1 MKIKSKSF
9 TDTLTIGADHAI
21 LMGHVPERISTQ
33 ENITKL
39 VHNFFSWNKA
49 SKDSV
54 QSLGLFGSDIDYNT
68 YYPDLKPEDLV
79 PKDNEFIEPMFR
91 LLSATIVSKN
101 YYPTDFSLPG
111 VLKASMNL
119 MLGQTVNCD
128 HATDIG
134 NAIGSVSKVVWQ
146 EAYKDG
152 DILIP
157 AGINGILKIDGKS
170 NPRIARGILMEPPS
184 IHSNSVTVQFKWEK
198 SHPDLSDDEF
208 YDKIGTYDDKGELI
222 RRMVTEIV
230 RYTETSLVSHGA
242 DVYAQKIGEDG
253 KIVNPKYANRVWN
266 SYSEVKPEN
275 NINST
280 HNTYNYNNNT
290 TNKNQETMNFEEF
303 LAKLFGDNMLSLKE
317 GEQPTADK
325 ALELVKS
332 LIENNSTL
340 SDSENSLK
348 EQVTTLTNEVTS
360 LKASIESSKDMVELG
375 KSYITELRENVLNNY
390 KKICK
395 DSFDE
400 KDPIVLM
407 INSDTTPVITLQGLN
422 KSYTQRLE
430 ELYPLTCSKCGSKD
444 VSRSS
449 SFKEDPEENGGSI
462 NSLKEP
468 LSTAEAAKNIIDRKL
483 KQH

>member
-1 MKIKSKSF
+1 MKIKKKSF

-21 LMGHVPERISTQ
+21 LMGHVPERINNQ
-33 ENITKL
+33 ENITNL
-39 VHNFFSWNKA
+39 VNNFFSWNKS

-101 YYPTDFSLPG
+101 WYPTDFSLPG
-111 VLKASMNL
+111 VLKDSMNL

-184 IHSNSVTVQFKWEK
+184 IHSNSVTVQFRWEK
-198 SHPDLSDDEF
+198 SHPELSDDEF

-266 SYSEVKPEN
+266 SYSEVKPEEN
-275 NINST
+275 NST

-290 TNKNQETMNFEEF
+290 TNKNQETMKLEEF
-303 LAKLFGDNMLSLKE
+303 LAKLFGDNMLSLNE
-317 GEQPTADK
+317 GEQPTAEK

-332 LIENNSTL
+332 LIESKATL
-340 SDSENSLK
+340 LDSESTLK
-348 EQVTTLTNEVTS
+348 EQVTNLTSEVTN

-375 KSYITELRENVLNNY
+375 KSYITELREKVLNNY

-395 DSFDE
+395 DSLDE

-444 VSRSS
+444 VSRAS
-449 SFKEDPEENGGSI
+449 SFKEDDPEGKKGTD
-462 NSLKEP
+462 SLKEP
-468 LSTAEAAKNIIDRKL
+468 LSTAEATQNIVDRKL

>member
-1 MKIKSKSF
+1 MKIKKKSF

-21 LMGHVPERISTQ
+21 LMGHVPERINNQ
-33 ENITKL
+33 ENITNL
-39 VHNFFSWNKA
+39 VNNFFSWNKS

-111 VLKASMNL
+111 VLKNSMNL

-184 IHSNSVTVQFKWEK
+184 IHSNSVTVQFRWEK

-222 RRMVTEIV
+222 RRMVTEII

-266 SYSEVKPEN
+266 SYSEVKTEEN
-275 NINST
+275 NST
-280 HNTYNYNNNT
+280 HNTYYYNNN
-290 TNKNQETMNFEEF
+290 TNKNQETMKLEEF
-303 LAKLFGDNMLSLKE
+303 LAKLFGDNMLSLNE

-325 ALELVKS
+325 ALELVRS

-340 SDSENSLK
+340 SNSETTLK

-375 KSYITELRENVLNNY
+375 KSYITELREKVLNNY

-395 DSFDE
+395 DSLDE

-449 SFKEDPEENGGSI
+449 SFKEEEGNGG
-462 NSLKEP
+462 NTDSLKEP
-468 LSTAEAAKNIIDRKL
+468 LSTAEATQNIVDRKL

>member
-1 MKIKSKSF
+1 MKIKKKSF
-9 TDTLTIGADHAI
+9 IDTLTIGADHAI
-21 LMGHVPERISTQ
+21 LMGHVPERINNQ
-33 ENITKL
+33 ENITNL
-39 VHNFFSWNKA
+39 VNNFFSWNKS
-49 SKDSV
+49 SKDTV

-101 YYPTDFSLPG
+101 WYPTDFSLPG
-111 VLKASMNL
+111 VLKDSMNL

-266 SYSEVKPEN
+266 SYSEVKPEES
-275 NINST
+275 NST

-290 TNKNQETMNFEEF
+290 TNKNQETMKLEEF
-303 LAKLFGDNMLSLKE
+303 LAKLFGDNMLSLNE
-317 GEQPTADK
+317 GEQPTAEK

-340 SDSENSLK
+340 SDSESTLK
-348 EQVTTLTNEVTS
+348 EQVTNLTSEVTN

-375 KSYITELRENVLNNY
+375 KSYITELREKVLNNY

-395 DSFDE
+395 DSLDE

-407 INSDTTPVITLQGLN
+407 INSDTTPVLTLKGLD

-449 SFKEDPEENGGSI
+449 SFKEDPEGKSGNTD
-462 NSLKEP
+462 SLKEP
-468 LSTAEAAKNIIDRKL
+468 ISTAEATQNIIDRKL

>member
-1 MKIKSKSF
+1 MKIKKKSF

-21 LMGHVPERISTQ
+21 LMGHVPERINNQ
-33 ENITKL
+33 ENITNL
-39 VHNFFSWNKA
+39 VNNFFSWNKS

-111 VLKASMNL
+111 VLKNSMNL

-184 IHSNSVTVQFKWEK
+184 IHSNSVTVQFRWEK
-198 SHPDLSDDEF
+198 SHPELSDDEF

-266 SYSEVKPEN
+266 SYSEVKPEEN
-275 NINST
+275 NST

-290 TNKNQETMNFEEF
+290 TNKNQETMKLEEF
-303 LAKLFGDNMLSLKE
+303 LAKLFGDNMLSLNE
-317 GEQPTADK
+317 GEQPTAEK

-332 LIENNSTL
+332 LIESKTTL
-340 SDSENSLK
+340 LDSESTLK
-348 EQVTTLTNEVTS
+348 EQVTNLTSEVTN

-395 DSFDE
+395 DSLDE

-449 SFKEDPEENGGSI
+449 SFKEDPEGNNG
-462 NSLKEP
+462 NDSLQEP
-468 LSTAEAAKNIIDRKL
+468 LSTAEATQKIVDRKL